1 MFLITILFNLI
12 LLPLLSILEMICSRD
27 KHKRNFVD
35 SRFCSKKLS
44 ALIEMLNMLW
54 KWSSKKLSTSIDRI
68 KMLCE
73 CSNRKRKLSAAGN
86 KECMRRRNACKRH
99 CANTILLP
107 RNIITMMR
115 NEGGIELKLIGRN
128 VRKRTSV
135 ISIKWFLFL
144 MEAIHTG
151 SLLFCIIWVI
161 LM

>member
-86 KECMRRRNACKRH
+86 REFKRRRSVSKMPYVNI
-99 CANTILLP
+99 ILLP
-107 RNIITMMR
+107 RNIITMTR
-115 NEGGIELKLIGRN
+115 KEG
-128 VRKRTSV
+128 
-135 ISIKWFLFL
+135 
-144 MEAIHTG
+144 
-151 SLLFCIIWVI
+151 
-161 LM
+161 